1 MCAQNLAV
9 VFAVDRAGLVGKDG
23 ATHQGIFDLSYLS
36 SIPNLT
42 VMAPKNKWE
51 LSDMLKYAIAAEE
64 PVAIRYP
71 RGEACDLWKD
81 QRAPIQKGCA
91 EVLAEGTEVALFAI
105 GSMVETA

>member
-1 MCAQNLAV
+1 
-9 VFAVDRAGLVGKDG
+9 
-23 ATHQGIFDLSYLS
+23 
-36 SIPNLT
+36 
-42 VMAPKNKWE
+42 MAPKNKWE

-91 EVLAEGTEVALFAI
+91 EVLAEVHTLHFLQSVRWWKPPGK
-105 GSMVETA
+105 

>member
-1 MCAQNLAV
+1 
-9 VFAVDRAGLVGKDG
+9 
-23 ATHQGIFDLSYLS
+23 
-36 SIPNLT
+36 
-42 VMAPKNKWE
+42 
-51 LSDMLKYAIAAEE
+51 MLKYAIVAEE

-105 GSMVETA
+105 GSMVKPPGREEKNWQKKESRQRW